1 MIKKKYIK
9 SIQFIISFSLIIA
22 GLSQASLRSLA
33 KSPTFSRTEEEW
45 AKLRDMN
52 LDYEEIDGLVTE
64 YNATVQTNQANM
76 QQFTRDYGRKNLEV
90 SQSYRDMAQKIEDSL
105 TEPEP
110 DSMTYV
116 PMMAS
121 IAQSRATINNLKN
134 SADTTLED
142 YEVQYFTYESARLS
156 LVQNT
161 KALMIS
167 YYSKDVS
174 KEALQKAVE
183 VAELNLANAQAR
195 VAVGMATNLDVLSA
209 KEAVIKANKELNDQS
224 NAALADRDKL
234 LIMTGFK
241 TDSQANIGLVPVLSE
256 EELQNIDK
264 INVEEDIKK
273 AVEENYA
280 LKIDKRKLGNAKS
293 DTQIKSL
300 NSTISSGTENIKA
313 NVQTLHKNLVNAKD
327 KLNLLKAELEL
338 SSKDLETIRQKKNL
352 GMATQL
358 EVANKELENIKK
370 NTEKKQAELAL
381 RLALENYNSAV
392 NGLASVGQ

>member
-9 SIQFIISFSLIIA
+9 SIKFIISFSLIIA
-22 GLSQASLRSLA
+22 GLSPAPLRSLA

-64 YNATVQTNQANM
+64 YNATVQANQANM
-76 QQFTRDYGRKNLEV
+76 QQFTRDYGRKNSQV
-90 SQSYRDMAQKIEDSL
+90 SQSYKDMAQKIEESL

-134 SADTTLED
+134 SADITLED

-167 YYSKDVS
+167 YYTKDMS
-174 KEALQKAVE
+174 KEALQKSVE

-195 VAVGMATNLDVLSA
+195 VAVGMATNLDILSA

-224 NAALADRDKL
+224 NAASADRDKL

-264 INVEEDIKK
+264 INIEEDIKK
-273 AVEENYA
+273 ALEENYT
-280 LKIDKRKLGNAKS
+280 LKINKRKLVNAKS

-300 NSTISSGTENIKA
+300 NSSINSNTENIKA
-313 NVQTLHKNLVNAKD
+313 NVRTLHKNLLNAKD

-338 SSKDLETIRQKKNL
+338 SGKDLETVRQKKNL

-392 NGLASVGQ
+392 NGLASAGQ

>member
-22 GLSQASLRSLA
+22 GLSQAPLRSLA

-90 SQSYRDMAQKIEDSL
+90 SQSYRDMAEKIEDSL
-105 TEPEP
+105 TEPDP

-121 IAQSRATINNLKN
+121 IAQSRATISNLKN

-195 VAVGMATNLDVLSA
+195 LAVGMATNLDVLSA
-209 KEAVIKANKELNDQS
+209 KEAVIKANKTLSDQS

-280 LKIDKRKLGNAKS
+280 LKINKRKLGNAKS

-338 SSKDLETIRQKKNL
+338 SGKDLETIRQKKNL

>member
-9 SIQFIISFSLIIA
+9 SIKFIISFSLIIA
-22 GLSQASLRSLA
+22 GFSPATLRSLA

-64 YNATVQTNQANM
+64 YNATVQANQANM
-76 QQFTRDYGRKNLEV
+76 QQFTRDYGRKNSQV
-90 SQSYRDMAQKIEDSL
+90 SQSYKDMAQKIEESL

-167 YYSKDVS
+167 YYTKDMS
-174 KEALQKAVE
+174 KEALQKSVE

-224 NAALADRDKL
+224 NAASADRDKL

-273 AVEENYA
+273 ALEENYT
-280 LKIDKRKLGNAKS
+280 LKINKRKLGNAKS

-300 NSTISSGTENIKA
+300 NSSINSNTENIKA
-313 NVQTLHKNLVNAKD
+313 NVRTLHKNLLNAKD

-338 SSKDLETIRQKKNL
+338 SGKDLETVRQKKNL

-392 NGLASVGQ
+392 NGLASAGQ

>member
-90 SQSYRDMAQKIEDSL
+90 SQSYRDMAEKIEDSL

-174 KEALQKAVE
+174 KEALQKSVE

-313 NVQTLHKNLVNAKD
+313 NVQTLYKNLLNAKD

-338 SSKDLETIRQKKNL
+338 SGRDLETIRQKKNL

>member
-1 MIKKKYIK
+1 MVKKRYIK

-22 GLSQASLRSLA
+22 GLSLAPLRSLA

-76 QQFTRDYGRKNLEV
+76 QQFTRDYGRKNSQV
-90 SQSYRDMAQKIEDSL
+90 SQSYRDMAEKIEDSL
-105 TEPEP
+105 TEPDP

-121 IAQSRATINNLKN
+121 IAQSRATISNLKN

-167 YYSKDVS
+167 YYNKDVS

-209 KEAVIKANKELNDQS
+209 KEAVIKANKTLSDQS

-241 TDSQANIGLVPVLSE
+241 TNSQANIGLVPVLSE

-280 LKIDKRKLGNAKS
+280 LKINKRKLGNAKS

-313 NVQTLHKNLVNAKD
+313 NVQTLYKNLLNAKD

-338 SSKDLETIRQKKNL
+338 SGKDLETIRQKKNL

>member
-1 MIKKKYIK
+1 MVKKRYIK
-9 SIQFIISFSLIIA
+9 SIQFIISLSLIIA

-76 QQFTRDYGRKNLEV
+76 QQFTRDYGRKNSQV
-90 SQSYRDMAQKIEDSL
+90 SHSYRDMAEKIEDSL

-209 KEAVIKANKELNDQS
+209 KEAVIKANKTLSDQS

-280 LKIDKRKLGNAKS
+280 LKINKRKLGNAKS

-300 NSTISSGTENIKA
+300 NSTISSNTENIKA
-313 NVQTLHKNLVNAKD
+313 NVQTLYKNLVNAKD

>member
-9 SIQFIISFSLIIA
+9 SIKFIISFSLIIA
-22 GLSQASLRSLA
+22 GLSPAPLRSLA

-64 YNATVQTNQANM
+64 YNATVQANQANM
-76 QQFTRDYGRKNLEV
+76 QQFTRDYGRKNSQV
-90 SQSYRDMAQKIEDSL
+90 SQSYKDMAQKIEESL

-121 IAQSRATINNLKN
+121 IAQSRATINNLKS

-167 YYSKDVS
+167 YYTKDMS
-174 KEALQKAVE
+174 KEALQKSVE

-224 NAALADRDKL
+224 NAASADRDKL

-273 AVEENYA
+273 ALEENYT
-280 LKIDKRKLGNAKS
+280 LKINKRKLGNAKS

-300 NSTISSGTENIKA
+300 NSSINSNTENIKA
-313 NVQTLHKNLVNAKD
+313 NVRTLHKNLLNAKD

-338 SSKDLETIRQKKNL
+338 SGKDLETVRQKKNL

-392 NGLASVGQ
+392 NGLASAGQ

>member
-22 GLSQASLRSLA
+22 GLSPATLRSLA

-64 YNATVQTNQANM
+64 YNATVQANQANM
-76 QQFTRDYGRKNLEV
+76 QQFTRDYGRKNSQV
-90 SQSYRDMAQKIEDSL
+90 SQSYKDMAQKIEESL

-167 YYSKDVS
+167 YYTKDMS
-174 KEALQKAVE
+174 KEALQKSVE

-195 VAVGMATNLDVLSA
+195 VAVGMATNLDILSA

-224 NAALADRDKL
+224 NAASADRDKL

-256 EELQNIDK
+256 EELQNIDM

-273 AVEENYA
+273 ALEENYT
-280 LKIDKRKLGNAKS
+280 LKINKRKLVNAKS

-300 NSTISSGTENIKA
+300 NSSINSNTENIKA
-313 NVQTLHKNLVNAKD
+313 NVRTLHKNLLNAKD

-338 SSKDLETIRQKKNL
+338 SGKDLETVRQKKNL

>member
-76 QQFTRDYGRKNLEV
+76 QQFTRDYGRKNVEV

-174 KEALQKAVE
+174 KEALQKSVE

-313 NVQTLHKNLVNAKD
+313 NVQTLYKNLLNAKD

-338 SSKDLETIRQKKNL
+338 SRRDLETIRQKKNL

>member
-76 QQFTRDYGRKNLEV
+76 QQFTRDYGRKNSQV
-90 SQSYRDMAQKIEDSL
+90 SQSYRDMAEKIEDSL

-209 KEAVIKANKELNDQS
+209 KEAVIKANKTLSDQS

-273 AVEENYA
+273 ALEENYA
-280 LKIDKRKLGNAKS
+280 LKINKRKLGNAKS

-313 NVQTLHKNLVNAKD
+313 NVQTLHKNLLNAKD

>member
-76 QQFTRDYGRKNLEV
+76 QQFTRDYGRKNVEV

-195 VAVGMATNLDVLSA
+195 VAVGIATNLDVLSA
-209 KEAVIKANKELNDQS
+209 KEAVIKANKTLSDQS

-256 EELQNIDK
+256 EELQSIDK

-273 AVEENYA
+273 ALEENYA

>member
-1 MIKKKYIK
+1 MVKKRYIK
-9 SIQFIISFSLIIA
+9 SIQFIISLSLIIA
-22 GLSQASLRSLA
+22 GLSLAPLRSLA

-64 YNATVQTNQANM
+64 YNATVQANQANM
-76 QQFTRDYGRKNLEV
+76 QQFTRDYGRKNSQV
-90 SQSYRDMAQKIEDSL
+90 SQGYRDMAQKIEDSL
-105 TEPEP
+105 TEPDP

-121 IAQSRATINNLKN
+121 IAQSRATISNLKN

-167 YYSKDVS
+167 YYSKDIS

-195 VAVGMATNLDVLSA
+195 LSVGMATNLDVLSA
-209 KEAVIKANKELNDQS
+209 KEAVIKANKTLSDQS

-280 LKIDKRKLGNAKS
+280 LKINKRKLGNAKS

-392 NGLASVGQ
+392 NGLASAGQ

>member
-1 MIKKKYIK
+1 MTPLK
-9 SIQFIISFSLIIA
+9 SY
-22 GLSQASLRSLA
+22 A

-76 QQFTRDYGRKNLEV
+76 QQFTRDYGRKNSQV

-105 TEPEP
+105 TEPDP

-121 IAQSRATINNLKN
+121 IAQSRATISNLKN

-167 YYSKDVS
+167 YYNKDVS

-195 VAVGMATNLDVLSA
+195 LAVGMATNLDVLSA
-209 KEAVIKANKELNDQS
+209 KEAVIKANKTLSDQS

-280 LKIDKRKLGNAKS
+280 LKINKRKLGNAKS

-313 NVQTLHKNLVNAKD
+313 NVQTLVNAKD

-338 SSKDLETIRQKKNL
+338 SGKDLETIRQKKNL

>member
-76 QQFTRDYGRKNLEV
+76 QQFTRDYGRKNSQV
-90 SQSYRDMAQKIEDSL
+90 SQSYRDMAEKIEDSL

-209 KEAVIKANKELNDQS
+209 KEAVIKANKTLSDQS

-280 LKIDKRKLGNAKS
+280 LKINKRKLGNAKS

-313 NVQTLHKNLVNAKD
+313 NVQTLYKNLVNAKD

-370 NTEKKQAELAL
+370 NTEKEQAELAL

>member
-76 QQFTRDYGRKNLEV
+76 QQFTRDYGRKNSQV
-90 SQSYRDMAQKIEDSL
+90 SQSYRDMAEKIEDSL
-105 TEPEP
+105 TEPDP

-121 IAQSRATINNLKN
+121 IAQSRATISNLKN

-167 YYSKDVS
+167 YYNKDVS

-209 KEAVIKANKELNDQS
+209 KEAVIKANKTLSDQS

-264 INVEEDIKK
+264 INLEEDIKK

-280 LKIDKRKLGNAKS
+280 LKINKRKLGNAKS

>member
-1 MIKKKYIK
+1 MVKKRYIK

-22 GLSQASLRSLA
+22 GLSLAPLRSLA

-64 YNATVQTNQANM
+64 YNATVQANQANM
-76 QQFTRDYGRKNLEV
+76 QQFTRDYGRKNSQV
-90 SQSYRDMAQKIEDSL
+90 SQNYRDMAQKIEDSL
-105 TEPEP
+105 TEPDP

-121 IAQSRATINNLKN
+121 IAQSRATISNLKN

-167 YYSKDVS
+167 YYSKAMS
-174 KEALQKAVE
+174 KDALQKAIE

-195 VAVGMATNLDVLSA
+195 LSVGMATNLDVLSA

-224 NAALADRDKL
+224 NAASAHRDKL

-280 LKIDKRKLGNAKS
+280 LKINKRKLGNAKS

-370 NTEKKQAELAL
+370 NTEKEQAELAL

>member
-1 MIKKKYIK
+1 MVKKKYIK

-22 GLSQASLRSLA
+22 GLSQTPLRSLA

-76 QQFTRDYGRKNLEV
+76 QQFTRDYGRKNSQV

-105 TEPEP
+105 TEPDP

-121 IAQSRATINNLKN
+121 IAQSRATISNLKN

-167 YYSKDVS
+167 YYSKAMS
-174 KEALQKAVE
+174 KDALQKAIE

-195 VAVGMATNLDVLSA
+195 LSVGMATNLDVLSA

-224 NAALADRDKL
+224 NAVSADRDKL

-280 LKIDKRKLGNAKS
+280 LKINKRKLGNAKS

-313 NVQTLHKNLVNAKD
+313 NVQTLYKNLVNAKD

>member
-9 SIQFIISFSLIIA
+9 SIQFIISFSLIIV
-22 GLSQASLRSLA
+22 GLSRASLRSLA

-76 QQFTRDYGRKNLEV
+76 QQFTRDYGRKNSQV
-90 SQSYRDMAQKIEDSL
+90 SQSYRDMAEKIEDSL

-209 KEAVIKANKELNDQS
+209 KEAVIKANKTLSDQS

-280 LKIDKRKLGNAKS
+280 LKINKRKLGNAKS

-338 SSKDLETIRQKKNL
+338 SSKDLETIKQKKNL

>member
-1 MIKKKYIK
+1 MAPLK
-9 SIQFIISFSLIIA
+9 SY
-22 GLSQASLRSLA
+22 A

-64 YNATVQTNQANM
+64 YNATVQANQANM
-76 QQFTRDYGRKNLEV
+76 QQFTRDYGRKNSQV
-90 SQSYRDMAQKIEDSL
+90 SQGYRDMAEKIEDSL
-105 TEPEP
+105 TEPDP

-121 IAQSRATINNLKN
+121 IAQSRATISNLKN

-195 VAVGMATNLDVLSA
+195 LAVGMATNLDVLSA
-209 KEAVIKANKELNDQS
+209 KEAVIKANKTLSDQS

-241 TDSQANIGLVPVLSE
+241 MDSQANIGLVPVLSE

-280 LKIDKRKLGNAKS
+280 LKINKRKLGNAKS

>member
-90 SQSYRDMAQKIEDSL
+90 SQSYRDMAEKIEDSL

-183 VAELNLANAQAR
+183 VAELNLVNAQAR

-256 EELQNIDK
+256 EELQSIDK

-273 AVEENYA
+273 ALEENYA
-280 LKIDKRKLGNAKS
+280 LKINKRKLGNAKS

-381 RLALENYNSAV
+381 RLALENYNSAI
-392 NGLASVGQ
+392 NGMASLGQ

>member
-9 SIQFIISFSLIIA
+9 SIKFIISFSLIIA
-22 GLSQASLRSLA
+22 GLSPATLRSLA

-64 YNATVQTNQANM
+64 YNATVQANKANM
-76 QQFTRDYGRKNLEV
+76 QQFTRDYGRNNSQV
-90 SQSYRDMAQKIEDSL
+90 SQSYRDMAQKIEESL

-167 YYSKDVS
+167 YYTKDMS
-174 KEALQKAVE
+174 KEALQKSVE

-195 VAVGMATNLDVLSA
+195 VAVGMATNLDILSA

-224 NAALADRDKL
+224 NAALADKDKL

-264 INVEEDIKK
+264 INIEEDIKK
-273 AVEENYA
+273 ALEENYT
-280 LKIDKRKLGNAKS
+280 LKINKRKLVNAKS

-300 NSTISSGTENIKA
+300 NSSINSNTENIKA
-313 NVQTLHKNLVNAKD
+313 NVRTLHKNLLNAKD

-338 SSKDLETIRQKKNL
+338 SGKDLETVRQKKNL

-392 NGLASVGQ
+392 NGLASAGQ

>member
-76 QQFTRDYGRKNLEV
+76 QQFTRDYGRKNSQV
-90 SQSYRDMAQKIEDSL
+90 SQSYRDMAEKIEDSL

-195 VAVGMATNLDVLSA
+195 LAVGMATNLDVLSA
-209 KEAVIKANKELNDQS
+209 KEAVIKANKTLSDQS
-224 NAALADRDKL
+224 NSALADRDKL

-273 AVEENYA
+273 ALEENYA
-280 LKIDKRKLGNAKS
+280 LKINKRKLGNAKS

-338 SSKDLETIRQKKNL
+338 SGKDLETIRQKKNL

-370 NTEKKQAELAL
+370 NTEKEQAELAL

>member
-9 SIQFIISFSLIIA
+9 SIKFIISFSLIIA
-22 GLSQASLRSLA
+22 GLSPATLRSLA

-52 LDYEEIDGLVTE
+52 LDYEEIYGLVTE
-64 YNATVQTNQANM
+64 YNATVQANQANM
-76 QQFTRDYGRKNLEV
+76 QQFTRDYGRNNSQV
-90 SQSYRDMAQKIEDSL
+90 SQSYRDMAQKIEESL

-167 YYSKDVS
+167 YYTKDMS
-174 KEALQKAVE
+174 KEALQKSVE

-195 VAVGMATNLDVLSA
+195 VAVGMATNLDILSA

-224 NAALADRDKL
+224 NAALADKDKL

-264 INVEEDIKK
+264 INIEEDIKK
-273 AVEENYA
+273 ALEENYT
-280 LKIDKRKLGNAKS
+280 LKINKRKLVNAKS

-300 NSTISSGTENIKA
+300 NSSINSNTENIKA
-313 NVQTLHKNLVNAKD
+313 NVRTLHKNLLNAKD

-338 SSKDLETIRQKKNL
+338 SGKDLETVRQKKNL

-392 NGLASVGQ
+392 NGLASAGQ

>member
-9 SIQFIISFSLIIA
+9 SIKFIISFSLIIA
-22 GLSQASLRSLA
+22 GLSPATLRSLA

-64 YNATVQTNQANM
+64 YNATVQANQANM
-76 QQFTRDYGRKNLEV
+76 QQFTRDYGRKNSQV
-90 SQSYRDMAQKIEDSL
+90 SQSYKDMAQKIEESL

-167 YYSKDVS
+167 YYTKDMS
-174 KEALQKAVE
+174 KEALQKSVE

-224 NAALADRDKL
+224 NAASADRDKL

-273 AVEENYA
+273 ALEENYT
-280 LKIDKRKLGNAKS
+280 LKINKRKLGNAKS

-300 NSTISSGTENIKA
+300 NSSINSNTENIKA
-313 NVQTLHKNLVNAKD
+313 NVRTLHKNLLNAKD

-338 SSKDLETIRQKKNL
+338 SGKDLETVRQKKNL

-392 NGLASVGQ
+392 NGLASAGQ

>member
-76 QQFTRDYGRKNLEV
+76 QQFTRDYGRKNSQV
-90 SQSYRDMAQKIEDSL
+90 SQSYRDMAEKIEDSL

-167 YYSKDVS
+167 YYSKDVA

-209 KEAVIKANKELNDQS
+209 KEAVIKANKTLSDQN

-273 AVEENYA
+273 ALEENYA
-280 LKIDKRKLGNAKS
+280 LKINKRKLGNAKS

>member
-9 SIQFIISFSLIIA
+9 SIKFIISFSLIIA
-22 GLSQASLRSLA
+22 GLSPAPLRSLA

-64 YNATVQTNQANM
+64 YNATVQANQANM
-76 QQFTRDYGRKNLEV
+76 QQFTRDYGRKNSQV
-90 SQSYRDMAQKIEDSL
+90 SQSYKDMAQKIEESL

-110 DSMTYV
+110 DSMAYV

-121 IAQSRATINNLKN
+121 IAQSRATINNLKS

-167 YYSKDVS
+167 YYTKDMS
-174 KEALQKAVE
+174 KEALQKSVE

-224 NAALADRDKL
+224 NAASADRDKL

-273 AVEENYA
+273 ALEENYT
-280 LKIDKRKLGNAKS
+280 LKINKRKLGNAKS

-300 NSTISSGTENIKA
+300 NSSINSNTENIKA
-313 NVQTLHKNLVNAKD
+313 NVRTLHKNLLNAKD

-338 SSKDLETIRQKKNL
+338 SGKDLETVRQKKNL

-392 NGLASVGQ
+392 NGLASAGQ

>member
-1 MIKKKYIK
+1 M
-9 SIQFIISFSLIIA
+9 
-22 GLSQASLRSLA
+22 
-33 KSPTFSRTEEEW
+33 
-45 AKLRDMN
+45 
-52 LDYEEIDGLVTE
+52 
-64 YNATVQTNQANM
+64 
-76 QQFTRDYGRKNLEV
+76 
-90 SQSYRDMAQKIEDSL
+90 
-105 TEPEP
+105 
-110 DSMTYV
+110 
-116 PMMAS
+116 
-121 IAQSRATINNLKN
+121 
-134 SADTTLED
+134 
-142 YEVQYFTYESARLS
+142 
-156 LVQNT
+156 
-161 KALMIS
+161 
-167 YYSKDVS
+167 
-174 KEALQKAVE
+174 
-183 VAELNLANAQAR
+183 
-195 VAVGMATNLDVLSA
+195 
-209 KEAVIKANKELNDQS
+209 
-224 NAALADRDKL
+224 
-234 LIMTGFK
+234 
-241 TDSQANIGLVPVLSE
+241 VPVLSE

-280 LKIDKRKLGNAKS
+280 LKINKRKLGNAKS

>member
-1 MIKKKYIK
+1 MVKKRYIK
-9 SIQFIISFSLIIA
+9 SIQFIISLSLIIA
-22 GLSQASLRSLA
+22 GLSQAPLRSLA

-76 QQFTRDYGRKNLEV
+76 QQFTRDYGRKNSQV
-90 SQSYRDMAQKIEDSL
+90 SQSYRDMAEKIEDSL
-105 TEPEP
+105 TEPDP

-121 IAQSRATINNLKN
+121 IAQSRATISNLKN

-167 YYSKDVS
+167 YYNKDVS

-195 VAVGMATNLDVLSA
+195 LSVGMATNLDVLSA
-209 KEAVIKANKELNDQS
+209 KEAVIKANKTLSDQS

-280 LKIDKRKLGNAKS
+280 LKINKRKLGNAKS

>member
-1 MIKKKYIK
+1 MVKKKYIK

-22 GLSQASLRSLA
+22 GLSQTPLRSLA

-76 QQFTRDYGRKNLEV
+76 QQFTRDYGRKNSQV
-90 SQSYRDMAQKIEDSL
+90 SQNYRDMAQKIEDSL

-121 IAQSRATINNLKN
+121 IAQSRATISNLKN

-167 YYSKDVS
+167 YYSKAMS
-174 KEALQKAVE
+174 KDALQKAIE

-195 VAVGMATNLDVLSA
+195 LSVGMATNLDVLSA

-224 NAALADRDKL
+224 NAVSADRDKL

-280 LKIDKRKLGNAKS
+280 LKINKRKLGNAKS

-300 NSTISSGTENIKA
+300 NSTISSDTENIKA

>member
-90 SQSYRDMAQKIEDSL
+90 SQSYRDMAEKIEDSL
-105 TEPEP
+105 TEPDP

-121 IAQSRATINNLKN
+121 IAQSRATISNLKN

-209 KEAVIKANKELNDQS
+209 KEAVIKANKTLSDQS

-280 LKIDKRKLGNAKS
+280 LKINKRKLGNAKS

>member
-90 SQSYRDMAQKIEDSL
+90 SQSYRDMAEKIEDSL

-209 KEAVIKANKELNDQS
+209 KEAVIKANKTLSDQS

-280 LKIDKRKLGNAKS
+280 LKINKRKLGNAKS

>member
-1 MIKKKYIK
+1 MVKKKYIK

-22 GLSQASLRSLA
+22 GLSQTPLRSLA

-76 QQFTRDYGRKNLEV
+76 QQFTRDYGRKNSQV
-90 SQSYRDMAQKIEDSL
+90 SQNYRDMAQKIEDSL

-121 IAQSRATINNLKN
+121 IAQSRATISNLKN

-195 VAVGMATNLDVLSA
+195 LAVGMATNLDVLSA
-209 KEAVIKANKELNDQS
+209 KEAVIKANKTLSDQS

-280 LKIDKRKLGNAKS
+280 LKINKRKLGNAKS

>member
-1 MIKKKYIK
+1 MVKKRYIK

-22 GLSQASLRSLA
+22 GLSLAPLRSLA

-76 QQFTRDYGRKNLEV
+76 QQFTRDYGRKNSQV
-90 SQSYRDMAQKIEDSL
+90 SQSYRDMAEKIEDSL

-209 KEAVIKANKELNDQS
+209 KEAVIKANKTLSDQS

-313 NVQTLHKNLVNAKD
+313 NVQTLHKNLLNAKD

>member
-1 MIKKKYIK
+1 MVKKRYIK
-9 SIQFIISFSLIIA
+9 NIQFIISLSLIIA
-22 GLSQASLRSLA
+22 GLSLAPLRSLA

-76 QQFTRDYGRKNLEV
+76 QQFTRDYGRKNSQV
-90 SQSYRDMAQKIEDSL
+90 SQSYRDMAEKIEDSL
-105 TEPEP
+105 TEPDP

-121 IAQSRATINNLKN
+121 IAQSRTTISNLKN

-167 YYSKDVS
+167 YYSKDVA

-209 KEAVIKANKELNDQS
+209 KEAVIKANKTLSDQS

-280 LKIDKRKLGNAKS
+280 LKINKRKLGNAKS

>member
-22 GLSQASLRSLA
+22 GLSQASLSSLA

-76 QQFTRDYGRKNLEV
+76 QQFTRDYGRKNVEV

-209 KEAVIKANKELNDQS
+209 KEAVIKANKTLSDQS

-280 LKIDKRKLGNAKS
+280 LKINKRKLGNAKS

-370 NTEKKQAELAL
+370 NTEKEQAELAL

>member
-1 MIKKKYIK
+1 MVKKRYIK

-22 GLSQASLRSLA
+22 GLSLAPLRSLA

-76 QQFTRDYGRKNLEV
+76 QQFTRDYGRKNSQV
-90 SQSYRDMAQKIEDSL
+90 SQSYRDMAQKIEDNL
-105 TEPEP
+105 TEPDP

-121 IAQSRATINNLKN
+121 IAQSRATISNLKN

-209 KEAVIKANKELNDQS
+209 KEAVIKANKTLSDQS

-280 LKIDKRKLGNAKS
+280 LKINKRKLGNAKS

-313 NVQTLHKNLVNAKD
+313 NVQTLYKNLVNAKD

>member
-22 GLSQASLRSLA
+22 GLSQASLSSLA

-76 QQFTRDYGRKNLEV
+76 QQFTRDYGRKNVEV

-209 KEAVIKANKELNDQS
+209 KEAVIKANKTLSDQS

-264 INVEEDIKK
+264 INLEEDIKK

-280 LKIDKRKLGNAKS
+280 LKINKRKLGNAKS

-313 NVQTLHKNLVNAKD
+313 NVQTLHKNLLNAKD

>member
-1 MIKKKYIK
+1 MVKKRYIK
-9 SIQFIISFSLIIA
+9 SIQFIISLSLIIA

-64 YNATVQTNQANM
+64 YNAMVQANQANM
-76 QQFTRDYGRKNLEV
+76 QQFTRDYGRKNSQV
-90 SQSYRDMAQKIEDSL
+90 SQGYRDMAEKIEDSL
-105 TEPEP
+105 TEPDP

-121 IAQSRATINNLKN
+121 IAQSRATISNLKN

-209 KEAVIKANKELNDQS
+209 KEAVIKANKTLSDQS

-273 AVEENYA
+273 ALEENYA
-280 LKIDKRKLGNAKS
+280 LKINKRKLGNAKS

-313 NVQTLHKNLVNAKD
+313 NVQTLYKNLVNAKD